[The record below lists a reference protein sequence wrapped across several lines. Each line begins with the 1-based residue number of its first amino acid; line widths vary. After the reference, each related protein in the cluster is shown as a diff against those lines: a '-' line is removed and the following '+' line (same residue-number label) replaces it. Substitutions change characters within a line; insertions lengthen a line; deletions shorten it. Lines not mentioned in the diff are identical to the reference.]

1 MMNVSVKFAALRQ
14 TKWFEYVLRFLF
26 GGAVTVAAGI
36 IADQFGPVVGGLF
49 LAFPAIFPAS
59 VTLVAR
65 HETERKEQ
73 HGLNGAARGRRAAG
87 VVAAGAALGSIGLFM
102 FAGTV
107 WWLVTRMAA
116 WQVLALATLI
126 WFAVSSLMWIMR
138 QRL

>member
-1 MMNVSVKFAALRQ
+1 MHISVKLDALRQ
-14 TKWFEYVLRFLF
+14 THWFEYLLRFLF
-26 GGAVTVAAGI
+26 GGTVTVIAGL

-59 VTLVAR
+59 VTLVER

-73 HGLNGAARGRRAAG
+73 QGLDGNARGRHVAG
-87 VVAAGAALGSIGLFM
+87 VVAARAALGSIGLLA

-107 WWLVTRMAA
+107 WWLAARMAS

-126 WFAVSSLMWIMR
+126 WFGVSSLVWIMR